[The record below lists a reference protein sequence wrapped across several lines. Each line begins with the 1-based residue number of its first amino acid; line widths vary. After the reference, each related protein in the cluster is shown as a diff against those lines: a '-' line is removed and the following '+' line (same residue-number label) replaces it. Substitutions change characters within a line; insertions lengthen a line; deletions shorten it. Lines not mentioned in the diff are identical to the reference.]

1 MSCGKPK
8 FTKLSGTDLSRTLAS
23 CLIPVADSVRDIY
36 TQLGLRTY
44 SIKIIRTSWSGGRR
58 GVGIEYIKEQLDVL
72 PTPKISSM
80 DEITEVL
87 QPIGL
92 DELGSIRLSE
102 ISGRFTEDELL
113 GRIPNGIPIDKD
125 EQVFYE
131 IEFPR
136 ADGISG
142 VKRRFVPRSAPYYE
156 ASTLQW
162 SVRLERT
169 REDRSRN
176 GDLR

>member
-23 CLIPVADSVRDIY
+23 CLVSVADSMRDIY

-44 SIKIIRTSWSGGRR
+44 SIRIIRTGWTGGRR
-58 GVGIEYIKEQLDVL
+58 GVGIEFIKEQIDIL
-72 PTPKISSM
+72 PTPKISSL
-80 DEITEVL
+80 DEVIEIL
-87 QPIGL
+87 QPVGL
-92 DELGSIRLSE
+92 DEVGAISISE
-102 ISGRFTEDELL
+102 ISGRFTEDDLL
-113 GRIPNGIPIDKD
+113 GRIPNGIPLDKD
-125 EQVFYE
+125 EQIFYE

-142 VKRRFVPRSAPYYE
+142 VKRRFIPRSAPYYN
-156 ASTLQW
+156 ASMLQW
-162 SVRLERT
+162 SIRLEKT
-169 REDRSRN
+169 REDRGRN

>member
-1 MSCGKPK
+1 MGCGKPK
-8 FTKLSGTDLSRTLAS
+8 FTKLSGTELSRTLAS
-23 CLIPVADSVRDIY
+23 CLISVADSVRDIY

-44 SIKIIRTSWSGGRR
+44 SVKIIRTAWTGGRR
-58 GVGIEYIKEQLDVL
+58 GVGIEYIKDSLDIL
-72 PTPKISSM
+72 PTPRISSL
-80 DEITEVL
+80 DELTEVL
-87 QPIGL
+87 QPVGL
-92 DELGSIRLSE
+92 DELGSIRVSE
-102 ISGRFTEDELL
+102 ISGRFSEDQLL
-113 GRIPNGIPIDKD
+113 GRIPDGIPIDKD

-142 VKRRFVPRSAPYYE
+142 VKRRFAPRSAPNYE

-162 SVRLERT
+162 SMRLERT
-169 REDRSRN
+169 REDRARN

>member
-1 MSCGKPK
+1 MGCGKPK
-8 FTKLSGTDLSRTLAS
+8 FTKLSGSDLSKTLAS
-23 CLIPVADSVRDIY
+23 CLIPVADSLRDIY

-44 SIKIIRTSWSGGRR
+44 SVKILRTSWTGGRR
-58 GVGIEYIKEQLDVL
+58 GVGVEYIKEQIDIL
-72 PTPKISSM
+72 PTPKISAL
-80 DEITEVL
+80 DEITEIL
-87 QPIGL
+87 QPVGL
-92 DELGSIRLSE
+92 DEVGAIRLTE
-102 ISGRFTEDELL
+102 ISGRFTEDDLL

-125 EQVFYE
+125 EQIFYE

-136 ADGISG
+136 LDSISG
-142 VKRRFVPRSAPYYE
+142 VKRRFVIRSAPYYD
-156 ASTLQW
+156 ATILQW